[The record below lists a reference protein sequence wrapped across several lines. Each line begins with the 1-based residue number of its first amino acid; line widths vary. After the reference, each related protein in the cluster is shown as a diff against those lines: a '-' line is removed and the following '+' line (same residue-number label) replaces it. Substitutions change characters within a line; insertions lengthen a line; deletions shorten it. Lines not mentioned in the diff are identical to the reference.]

1 MRVVIGVLAIQGSFR
16 EHISSLKRIDGV
28 DAIEVRTKEDIA
40 KVQGLIIPGKSTIIT
55 SFPII

>member
-1 MRVVIGVLAIQGSFR
+1 MKILIGVLAIQGSFR

-40 KVQGLIIPGKSTIIT
+40 KVHGLIIPGKYTIIT
-55 SFPII
+55 SLTVI